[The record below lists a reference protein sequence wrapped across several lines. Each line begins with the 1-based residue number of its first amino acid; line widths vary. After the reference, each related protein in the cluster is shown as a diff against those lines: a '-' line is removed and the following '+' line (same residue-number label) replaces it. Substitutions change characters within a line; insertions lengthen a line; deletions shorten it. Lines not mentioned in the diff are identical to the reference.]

1 MNKSIQKD
9 TSPNFGEY
17 RMCQKEP
24 LCMLFSLPIL
34 RKIQERGND
43 FMDEKELLKQSETLT
58 EAWESMKVSIDSLSM
73 IIALTRENKAWGN
86 YYFGSRLADNLEA
99 SLLNIS
105 ETMLAVSDAIC
116 PEED

>member
-34 RKIQERGND
+34 RKILERGND
-43 FMDEKELLKQSETLT
+43 FY
-58 EAWESMKVSIDSLSM
+58 
-73 IIALTRENKAWGN
+73 G
-86 YYFGSRLADNLEA
+86 
-99 SLLNIS
+99 
-105 ETMLAVSDAIC
+105 
-116 PEED
+116 

>member
-43 FMDEKELLKQSETLT
+43 FMDEKELLKQSETLAK
-58 EAWESMKVSIDSLSM
+58 AWESMKVRNCLRSL
-73 IIALTRENKAWGN
+73 K
-86 YYFGSRLADNLEA
+86 
-99 SLLNIS
+99 
-105 ETMLAVSDAIC
+105 DA
-116 PEED
+116 